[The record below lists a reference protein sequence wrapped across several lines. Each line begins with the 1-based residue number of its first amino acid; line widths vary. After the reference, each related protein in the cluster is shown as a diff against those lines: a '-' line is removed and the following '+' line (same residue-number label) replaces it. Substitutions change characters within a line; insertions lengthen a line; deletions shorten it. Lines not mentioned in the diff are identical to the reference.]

1 MNRHVD
7 TLASLLRGASRNALL
22 LGLLALGFLLVLP
35 LPTPLLSLLLVL
47 DLALSA
53 LVLATLLRA
62 PGVHRVT
69 TLPTI
74 LLLGAL
80 FRLALNIASSRLIL
94 TDGDAG
100 AVVESVG
107 RLLTDGHW
115 AVGLLLYGMV
125 SLVQWMVINQGS
137 ARVAEVAARFA
148 LDAMPV
154 RMLAL
159 DQEAKAGRL
168 DGAELDRRRAAL
180 LEEANWQGAMDGASR
195 FVRGDALVGLIIA
208 LINLVAGT
216 MLGLLR
222 DGQSFETA
230 IDTYTT
236 LAIGDGLVSQIPSL
250 LLSVGAAIA
259 VTRAGA
265 SSTPGGLSARMF
277 DEFAAAPRQL
287 LVAGLWVAAFALVPD
302 LPAWPFMT
310 VGAALALIGVA
321 GQRGRW
327 GQGEAASLEPATLWL
342 PSAAQAIWRT
352 GAGSEQQLAARM
364 QARWGL
370 YPPLLR
376 VASEPSE
383 GSAAVVVW
391 QGAQVARW
399 TPVAGDASA
408 LDTEVVE
415 RSHHLCARALT
426 EASAARLVGATGRPL
441 PSTVSLPL
449 ATEAL
454 RRCLAEGVSI
464 TRLERLLRA
473 WEAAGAGPFTARQL
487 LELAREAAL
496 TEQLVLLSRDGQL
509 PALLVTPSVEQE
521 LRASLRL
528 GAVTEEGELPQ
539 AIREAVD
546 EAIAGVVVAGG
557 RAFVVSQDVRW
568 LFAPIAARRF
578 PAIPVYGHRE
588 VRHAGLELAVVARV
602 TAR

>member
-53 LVLATLLRA
+53 LVLTTLLRA

-230 IDTYTT
+230 IDTYAT

-265 SSTPGGLSARMF
+265 SSTPGGLSARMV

-302 LPAWPFMT
+302 LPAWPFVT
-310 VGAALALIGVA
+310 VGAALALIGFA
-321 GQRGRW
+321 GQQGRW

-342 PSAAQAIWRT
+342 PSSAQAIWRA

-383 GSAAVVVW
+383 GSAAVMVW

-408 LDTEVVE
+408 LVTEVVE

-426 EASAARLVGATGRPL
+426 EVSAARLVGATGLPL
-441 PSTVSLPL
+441 PSTVTLPI

-454 RRCLAEGVSI
+454 RRCLTEGVSI
-464 TRLERLLRA
+464 ARLERLLRA

-496 TEQLVLLSRDGQL
+496 TDQLVSLSRDGQL

-521 LRASLRL
+521 LRASVRL

-546 EAIAGVVVAGG
+546 EAVAGVVVAGG

-578 PAIPVYGHRE
+578 PAIPVFGHRE